1 MRYNGEND
9 SRQRTEFS
17 MIKLLTDSVA
27 SLPDDV
33 ASSEDIEVVSLFI
46 NGPEGEMADTM
57 EATASFYDRLPS
69 LADNLP
75 TSSQPSQHT
84 FEEFFERAAKA
95 GDEVLGV
102 FISSGLSG
110 TFDGAVRAARA
121 VKAHNI
127 DFRVA
132 LIDSASAGYD
142 EAYAILEAARAS
154 RAGKTLEQCVHAA
167 CDAIARSRFLFAP
180 ESLTYLQK
188 GGRIGGAKALL
199 GNLVKLAP
207 VLTVRDGAPI
217 DIAKAR
223 TQKKVIAAMFEQFKA
238 DVEESGL
245 AEAVVHY
252 IGKPD
257 AASAWARDAVAPY
270 IGHDVAVQPVSPV
283 VGLHVGPAMGIAYRC
298 ERPLEGKFT
307 GDVSSLVAYV

>member
-1 MRYNGEND
+1 MV
-9 SRQRTEFS
+9 
-17 MIKLLTDSVA
+17 KLLTDSVA
-27 SLPDDV
+27 SLPDGV
-33 ASSEDIEVVSLFI
+33 ASAEGIEVVSLYI
-46 NGPEGEMADTM
+46 NESQGELADTM
-57 EATASFYDRLPS
+57 DATAGFYDRLPS
-69 LADNLP
+69 LVDDLP

-84 FEEFFERAAKA
+84 LEGIFERAAQA
-95 GDEVLGV
+95 GEDVLGV
-102 FISSGLSG
+102 FISSKLSG

-127 DFRVA
+127 DFRAA

-154 RAGKTLEQCVHAA
+154 RAGKTLEECVNAA

-188 GGRIGGAKALL
+188 GGRIGSAKALL

-207 VLTVRDGAPI
+207 VLTVRDGSPV
-217 DIAKAR
+217 DVAKVR
-223 TQKKVIAAMFEQFKA
+223 TQKKVLAAMFERFKS
-238 DVEESGL
+238 DVESCGL

-252 IGKPD
+252 IGQPD
-257 AASAWARDAVAPY
+257 KARAWARDVVEPY
-270 IGHDVAVQPVSPV
+270 LGHEVAVRPVSPV
-283 VGLHVGPAMGIAYRC
+283 VGLHVGPAAGIAYRC
-298 ERPLEGKFT
+298 ERPVEGKVS

>member
-1 MRYNGEND
+1 MV
-9 SRQRTEFS
+9 
-17 MIKLLTDSVA
+17 KLLTDSVA

-33 ASSEDIEVVSLFI
+33 ASAEGIEVVSLYI
-46 NGPEGEMADTM
+46 NESQRELADTM
-57 EATASFYDRLPS
+57 DATAGFYDRLPS
-69 LADNLP
+69 LVDNLP

-84 FEEFFERAAKA
+84 LEGIFERAAQA
-95 GDEVLGV
+95 GEDVLGV
-102 FISSGLSG
+102 FISSKLSG

-127 DFRVA
+127 DFRAA

-154 RAGKTLEQCVHAA
+154 RAGKTLEECVSAA

-188 GGRIGGAKALL
+188 GGRIGSAKALL

-207 VLTVRDGAPI
+207 VLTVRDGSPV
-217 DIAKAR
+217 DVAKVR
-223 TQKKVIAAMFEQFKA
+223 TQKKVLAAMFERFKS
-238 DVEESGL
+238 DVESCGL

-252 IGKPD
+252 IGQPD
-257 AASAWARDAVAPY
+257 KARAWARDVVEPY
-270 IGHDVAVQPVSPV
+270 LGHEVAVRPVSPV
-283 VGLHVGPAMGIAYRC
+283 VGLHVGPAAGIAYRC
-298 ERPLEGKFT
+298 ERPVEGKIS